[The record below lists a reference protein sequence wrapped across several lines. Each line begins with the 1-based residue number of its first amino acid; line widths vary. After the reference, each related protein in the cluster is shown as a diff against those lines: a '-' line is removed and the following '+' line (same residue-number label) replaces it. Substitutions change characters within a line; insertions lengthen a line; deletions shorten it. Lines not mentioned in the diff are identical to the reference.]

1 MSRGLFISFEGSEG
15 CGKSTQIQL
24 LHNQIVDNGFPCS
37 LTREPGGTPLSES
50 IRHLLKFAPEGE
62 NMVPEAELLLFAA
75 SRAQLVREV
84 LIPWLESGTHILA
97 DRFLDSTVVYQ
108 GIGRGLDMD
117 LIRSINS
124 LAVGECMPDL
134 TILLDMDAKTA
145 LDRARQQTQADLFQ
159 DQVDRMEKEQLSF
172 YERVRNGYLKL
183 ANEQKERFVVI
194 DASNSV
200 DSINSEIWQH
210 INSRFDGF
218 SS

>member
-1 MSRGLFISFEGSEG
+1 MSRGIFISFEGSEG
-15 CGKSTQIQL
+15 CGKSTQIKRLHEQL
-24 LHNQIVDNGFPCS
+24 VDRGQSCS

-62 NMVPEAELLLFAA
+62 NMVPESELLLFAA

-84 LIPWLESGTHILA
+84 LIPWLDGGTHILA

-117 LIRSINS
+117 VIQSVNA
-124 LAVGECMPDL
+124 LAVGDCLPDL

-145 LDRARQQTQADLFQ
+145 LDRAREQTQADLFQ
-159 DQVDRMEKEQLSF
+159 EQVDRMESEKLSF
-172 YERVRNGYLKL
+172 YEKVRDGYLQL
-183 ANEQKERFVVI
+183 AEQQKDRFVVI
-194 DASNSV
+194 DASETV
-200 DSINSEIWQH
+200 DSINAQIWSH
-210 INSRFDGF
+210 LHSRFDGF